1 VVKKV
6 FDGLKTIDERE
17 SLGQPSAA
25 HPEQVDRLPK
35 EMKELI
41 ELLKAKRGQAKKTET
56 R

>member
-1 VVKKV
+1 MVERV
-6 FDGLKTIDERE
+6 FDGLKTIDEGG

-41 ELLKAKRGQAKKTET
+41 ELLKAKRGQAKKTES